1 MKKILNYSI
10 NENKKISYVLQSI
23 YGIGYRVSLN
33 ICKKYNLNP
42 NLKWNEL
49 SSNIHFSITNYLEKQ
64 IPIGKDV
71 KVLQKK
77 NIEKFM
83 KNKSNKGFRHL
94 KHLPLRGQRT
104 HSNAKTMKKMFKN
117 SKKKKLK
124 N

>member
-1 MKKILNYSI
+1 MKKLLNYSI

-49 SSNIHFSITNYLEKQ
+49 NSNTHFAITNYLEKQ

-71 KVLQKK
+71 KSLKK
-77 NIEKFM
+77 QNIEKYI
-83 KNKSNKGFRHL
+83 KNKSTRGFRHL

-104 HSNAKTMKKMFKN
+104 HSNAKTMKKLFKS
-117 SKKKKLK
+117 SKKK
-124 N
+124 